1 VVKQVDQ
8 AGHESA
14 ASPAVTVT
22 VDTTPPP
29 ALPAPLGDSGVI
41 NDSTPTFTGSGAAA
55 DSIIKLYASTN
66 GHEFEAGH
74 TVSGADGTWTIP
86 ADKLDDGSY
95 SISVKQFDA
104 AGNVSPASPAVAVT
118 IDTVPP
124 AAPSEPVLE
133 VNSDKGVSSSD
144 GITNINTPTF
154 SGTGAEANSVVKL
167 YANKQEV
174 GNTLSDAQGNWHIT
188 TGVLSDN
195 TYNVVVKQFDKAGN
209 MSDDSRSIDVT
220 IDTVAPSLLSSDFH
234 RSAGSVEL
242 TFSED
247 ILLAPQGTFGL
258 ENALGHVVDFL
269 GTGATWKISHSG
281 TVLELD
287 GLGLLGLIG
296 TLHLVNTGGSLQ
308 DAAGNVVLIGSAGTF
323 DIPLL

>member
-1 VVKQVDQ
+1 
-8 AGHESA
+8 
-14 ASPAVTVT
+14 
-22 VDTTPPP
+22 
-29 ALPAPLGDSGVI
+29 
-41 NDSTPTFTGSGAAA
+41 
-55 DSIIKLYASTN
+55 
-66 GHEFEAGH
+66 
-74 TVSGADGTWTIP
+74 
-86 ADKLDDGSY
+86 
-95 SISVKQFDA
+95 
-104 AGNVSPASPAVAVT
+104 VSPASPAVAVT

-167 YANKQEV
+167 YANETEV

-209 MSDDSRSIDVT
+209 MSHDSGSIDVT
-220 IDTVAPSLLSSDFH
+220 IDTVAPKLLSSDFD